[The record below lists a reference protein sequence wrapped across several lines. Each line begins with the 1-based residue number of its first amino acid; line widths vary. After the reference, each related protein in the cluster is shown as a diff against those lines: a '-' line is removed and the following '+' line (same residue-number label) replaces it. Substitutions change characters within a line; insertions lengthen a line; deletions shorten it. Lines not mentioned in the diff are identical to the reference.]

1 MTQRMSLSQYDE
13 IFWKKLDIARRNRKI
28 SWGELARQMSISRHN
43 LLVCRQRKTIFRVYR
58 IVTLCDVLQISM
70 DELCDPRID
79 IEPNYKRKT
88 IYHHRPED
96 LTEEPAWELVD

>member
-1 MTQRMSLSQYDE
+1 M
-13 IFWKKLDIARRNRKI
+13 LDGLPTPFCIEPNVFEHFI
-28 SWGELARQMSISRHN
+28 
-43 LLVCRQRKTIFRVYR
+43 
-58 IVTLCDVLQISM
+58 
-70 DELCDPRID
+70 RID